1 MHVYIYDDYLNRGR
15 YNKTVNRMEI
25 RLTDLGLNGK
35 IIRLSGIKNIRGTIQ
50 NEIKLGAK
58 TIVAVGNNQ
67 TVNKIIGAI
76 IEADIYGDFQKNT
89 LLGIVP
95 IGPDNSIAS
104 SFGIKNEEQACNILL
119 ARRIKK
125 IDLGLIGSYYFLNE
139 ARIESLGTKINF
151 ADYSIEAQERGE
163 IRIIN
168 LLSDRSNTIKSNPHD
183 GLLDI
188 LIKTKKGGE
197 TLLRAKNFSLI
208 NERYNLLLDGVVE
221 VKTPNEVKVVSNR
234 INVIVGKD
242 RSFD

>member
-1 MHVYIYDDYLNRGR
+1 MA
-15 YNKTVNRMEI
+15 KQK
-25 RLTDLGLNGK
+25 K
-35 IIRLSGIKNIRGTIQ
+35 INLVAADMGYGHQRAAYPLFDLSGREIITANNYPGILEWEVNYWQ
-50 NEIKLGAK
+50 NSLNAYE
-58 TIVAVGNNQ
+58 
-67 TVNKIIGAI
+67 KISR
-76 IEADIYGDFQKNT
+76 
-89 LLGIVP
+89 L
-95 IGPDNSIAS
+95 
-104 SFGIKNEEQACNILL
+104 
-119 ARRIKK
+119 KK
-125 IDLGLIGSYYFLNE
+125 IPILGLIGSYYFLNE